1 MPRYLFIVA
10 RGHPDVYADLQRQF
24 LENPDVEVL
33 VDRRLSE
40 RRLSGRQE
48 RQESHEP
55 ERRHGERRG
64 QRGGSS
70 HVLGIGGDPGLPA
83 LIVEL
88 APGAPSSAGAD

>member
-10 RGHPDVYADLQRQF
+10 RGRSDVYADLQRQF
-24 LENPDVEVL
+24 LGNPEVEVL

-40 RRLSGRQE
+40 RRQNQSSRA
-48 RQESHEP
+48 P
-55 ERRHGERRG
+55 ERRRSERRG

-70 HVLGIGGDPGLPA
+70 HVRGIGGDPGLPA

-88 APGAPSSAGAD
+88 EPGAASSAGAG

>member
-24 LENPDVEVL
+24 LGNPEVEVL

-40 RRLSGRQE
+40 RRE

-55 ERRHGERRG
+55 ERRRGERRG
-64 QRGGSS
+64 RRGGSS
-70 HVLGIGGDPGLPA
+70 HVRGIGGDPGLPA
-83 LIVEL
+83 LMIEL
-88 APGAPSSAGAD
+88 APGAPSSAGAG